1 MTLQFSHRMERLIQ
15 IGRDLSAAADLQSL
29 SQSILG
35 AALDLTASEN
45 ASILEL
51 DPESQ
56 DLCFLA
62 LSHDSKTLRTVLVPM
77 GESIA
82 GLAFRKK
89 KTVSVNDA
97 SLNKQHFKNADRVSG
112 YKTRSI
118 LACPIIFRGEA
129 LGVIEVL
136 NKAGGADYNGDDVT
150 ILETLAAHAALGLQ
164 NARLQIM
171 LDKTREDATRLDK
184 MKSDFVAITSHELRT
199 PLGLILGHSTFLRE
213 LVDEEYHPQ
222 LDIIVKNAMR
232 LKEIIESMTSV
243 DNVQSG
249 MAVVRRRTVS
259 VRRQVQDI
267 VTSLRAEAEQKKII
281 LGLDLD
287 DTDLMI
293 EGDAEKIGIAIQNL
307 VKNAIIFT
315 NEGGHV
321 FVVAEQVPGY
331 VKVAVI
337 DDGIGIP
344 AKDAPHVFDRFY
356 QVESHLTRK
365 HGGMGLGLSVAKMM
379 VEMHGGRIW
388 VESAAGKGSIFTILF
403 PLDSSQA
410 EAAGKVFTG

>member
-1 MTLQFSHRMERLIQ
+1 MERLLQ
-15 IGRDLSAAADLQSL
+15 IGRELSAAADLYSV

-35 AALDLTASEN
+35 AALELTGSEG
-45 ASILEL
+45 ASILEV
-51 DPESQ
+51 DPDSK
-56 DLCFLA
+56 DLRFLA
-62 LSHDSKTLRTVLVPM
+62 QRPESKTLQTVTVPM
-77 GESIA
+77 KASLA
-82 GLAFRKK
+82 GLAFHQK
-89 KTVSVNDA
+89 KTISVNDV
-97 SLNKQHFKNADRVSG
+97 STEKHHFKNADRVSG
-112 YKTRSI
+112 FKTRS
-118 LACPIIFRGEA
+118 LMACPILFRGEA
-129 LGVIEVL
+129 LGVIEVI
-136 NKAGGADYNGDDVT
+136 NKTGHADYNGDDAT
-150 ILETLAAHAALGLQ
+150 ILETLAAHAALGVQ
-164 NARLQIM
+164 NARLQIL
-171 LDKTREDATRLDK
+171 LDKTREDALRLDK

-222 LDIIVKNAMR
+222 LDTIIKNAMR
-232 LKEIIESMTSV
+232 LKEIIESMASV

-259 VRRQVQDI
+259 VRRLVLDLVAQ
-267 VTSLRAEAEQKKII
+267 LRGEAEKKKIT
-281 LGLDLD
+281 LGIDID
-287 DTDLMI
+287 ESDLMI
-293 EGDAEKIGIAIQNL
+293 EGDAEKIGIAISNL
-307 VKNAIIFT
+307 VTNGIVFT

-344 AKDAPHVFDRFY
+344 AKDAPHVFERFY

-388 VESAAGKGSIFTILF
+388 VESAQGKGSIFTILF
-403 PLDSSQA
+403 PLDSAQA
-410 EAAGKVFTG
+410 QAAGKVFTT